1 MNMSGDGL
9 KRSASARPE
18 LFRVKT
24 GSWDQFRSEA
34 SAIRFEVFV
43 NEQQVPLEEEL
54 DAADAQCLHALA
66 FDAMGDVIGTGRLL
80 PDGHIG
86 RMAVLRSS
94 RGKGAGAAILLEL
107 IEQAR
112 AQGFLQVV
120 LSAQTHAT
128 GFYTKYGFI
137 QEGEE
142 YLDANIAHILM
153 RKTL

>member
-9 KRSASARPE
+9 KRSASAGTE

-24 GSWDQFRSEA
+24 GTWDQFGSQA

-43 NEQQVPLEEEL
+43 NEQRVPLEEEL

-66 FDAMGDVIGTGRLL
+66 IDATGDVIGTGRLL

-86 RMAVLRSS
+86 RMAVLRPS

-112 AQGFLQVV
+112 SQGFLQVV
-120 LSAQTHAT
+120 LSAQTHAK
-128 GFYTKYGFI
+128 GFYAKYGFT

-142 YLDANIAHILM
+142 YMDANIAHILM